1 MKPITFAIITVMGL
15 LWLALSATGF
25 EKIKFASAVKLGMT
39 MAVTEI
45 PAQSRGVPTIM
56 VAKLAFQGL
65 GFTKDGKISKN
76 GLENVRRVLI
86 DYGMIKKGK
95 APPVDKMYTAEF
107 TR

>member
-1 MKPITFAIITVMGL
+1 MGL
-15 LWLALSATGF
+15 LGLASSATGL
-25 EKIKFASAVKLGMT
+25 EKIKFAGAVKLGMT

-65 GFTKDGKISKN
+65 GFTKDGKISKK